1 MKSNMNM
8 FSSLKL
14 SPRLAVL
21 IAKNTEV
28 FEAQSKLRI
37 TFFTALF
44 LFTFTISLSVWVV
57 GALLIARGLKKMVTS
72 VKEVEGIM
80 SKIGPTT
87 RKSITTSIDT
97 SEWEEFLGDSHSQD
111 FLGMYSIGANY

>member
-1 MKSNMNM
+1 MKSKMNM

-21 IAKNTEV
+21 IAKSSGA

-44 LFTFTISLSVWVV
+44 LFIFAISLSIWVV
-57 GALLIARGLKKMVTS
+57 GAVLIARGLKKMVTL
-72 VKEVEGIM
+72 VKQVDGIM
-80 SKIGPTT
+80 SEIGPTMT
-87 RKSITTSIDT
+87 KSITTSIDT